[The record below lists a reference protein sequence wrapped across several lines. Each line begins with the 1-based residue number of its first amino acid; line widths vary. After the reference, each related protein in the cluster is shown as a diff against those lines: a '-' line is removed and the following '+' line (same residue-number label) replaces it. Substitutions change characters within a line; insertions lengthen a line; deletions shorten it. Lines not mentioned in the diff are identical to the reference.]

1 MGDERGRACQS
12 VDGAISNDFFVNCY
26 SVFASIKQVRIEVIN
41 SFNFLL

>member
-1 MGDERGRACQS
+1 MKEAVPVKVLMGQFRTT
-12 VDGAISNDFFVNCY
+12 FFVNCY